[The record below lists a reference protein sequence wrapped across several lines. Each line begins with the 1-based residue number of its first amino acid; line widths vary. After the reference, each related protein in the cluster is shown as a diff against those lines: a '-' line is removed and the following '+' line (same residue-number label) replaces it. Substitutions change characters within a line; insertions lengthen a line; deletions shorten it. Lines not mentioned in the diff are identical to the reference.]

1 MSKKQTLE
9 DIHMAIKELDQ
20 RFGSIAVKK
29 GFITSEQLIEVLSI
43 QATENVENNT
53 HRIIGTILRE
63 KDYLSIEQLN
73 EILNEM
79 M

>member
-1 MSKKQTLE
+1 
-9 DIHMAIKELDQ
+9 MAIEDLDL

-43 QATENVENNT
+43 QATENVENNK

-63 KDYLSIEQLN
+63 KEYLSIEQID
-73 EILNEM
+73 EILKEM

>member
-1 MSKKQTLE
+1 
-9 DIHMAIKELDQ
+9 MALKELDQ
-20 RFGSIAVKK
+20 RFGSIAVQK

-43 QATENVENNT
+43 QVTENIENNT

-63 KDYLSIEQLN
+63 KAYLSIKQLT

-79 M
+79 T

>member
-1 MSKKQTLE
+1 
-9 DIHMAIKELDQ
+9 MAIEDLDL
-20 RFGSIAVKK
+20 RFGSVAVKK

-43 QATENVENNT
+43 QATENVENNK

-63 KDYLSIEQLN
+63 KEYLSIEQID
-73 EILNEM
+73 EILKEM

>member
-1 MSKKQTLE
+1 
-9 DIHMAIKELDQ
+9 MAIEDLDL

-29 GFITSEQLIEVLSI
+29 GFIKSEQLIEVLSI
-43 QATENVENNT
+43 QATENVENNK

-63 KDYLSIEQLN
+63 KEYLSIEQID
-73 EILNEM
+73 EILKEM

>member
-1 MSKKQTLE
+1 
-9 DIHMAIKELDQ
+9 MAIEDLDL
-20 RFGSIAVKK
+20 RFGSVAVKK

-43 QATENVENNT
+43 QATENVENNK

-63 KDYLSIEQLN
+63 KGYLSIEQID
-73 EILNEM
+73 EILKEM

>member
-1 MSKKQTLE
+1 MT
-9 DIHMAIKELDQ
+9 IKELDQ

-29 GFITSEQLIEVLSI
+29 GFITSEQLIEALSI
-43 QATENVENNT
+43 QATENVEKDT
-53 HRIIGTILRE
+53 HRIIGAILRE
-63 KDYLSIEQLN
+63 KTYISIEQLN

>member
-1 MSKKQTLE
+1 
-9 DIHMAIKELDQ
+9 MAIEDLDL

-43 QATENVENNT
+43 QATENVENNK

-63 KDYLSIEQLN
+63 KEYLSIEQID
-73 EILNEM
+73 EILKEM
-79 M
+79 I

>member
-1 MSKKQTLE
+1 
-9 DIHMAIKELDQ
+9 MAIEDLDL

-29 GFITSEQLIEVLSI
+29 GFIKSEQLIEVLSI
-43 QATENVENNT
+43 QATENVEDNK

-63 KDYLSIEQLN
+63 KEYLSIEQID
-73 EILNEM
+73 EILKEM

>member
-1 MSKKQTLE
+1 MVSE
-9 DIHMAIKELDQ
+9 GIFMAIEDLDL
-20 RFGSIAVKK
+20 RFGSVAVRK

-63 KDYLSIEQLN
+63 KEYLTIEQIDEVLK
-73 EILNEM
+73 EM

>member
-1 MSKKQTLE
+1 
-9 DIHMAIKELDQ
+9 MAIKELDQ
-20 RFGSIAVKK
+20 RFGSIAIKK

-43 QATENVENNT
+43 QVTENIGNNT
-53 HRIIGTILRE
+53 HRIIGMILRE
-63 KDYLSIEQLN
+63 KAYLSIGQVN